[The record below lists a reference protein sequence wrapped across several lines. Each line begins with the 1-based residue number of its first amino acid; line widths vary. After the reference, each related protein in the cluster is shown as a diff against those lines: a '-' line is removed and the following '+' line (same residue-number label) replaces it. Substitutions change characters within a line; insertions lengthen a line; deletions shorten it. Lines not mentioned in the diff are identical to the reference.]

1 MDRSLPAI
9 CQRSLMRCK
18 EETPGSVPSCPEDMG
33 SKEEMMG
40 KRRPW
45 IYIAGILVLT
55 AIMMLTACRGNSGQ
69 EEPVT
74 LTVWHV
80 YGGQTDS
87 PLNDMIEEFNE
98 TVGAREGIKLQ
109 VTVVS
114 NTNNI
119 HDAVLR
125 AANNEPGTTGLPDMF
140 ISYPKTVLAMPDP
153 EILVDYRDYFSDEEL
168 SAYIPAFLEEG
179 EINGRLV
186 VFPVA
191 KSTEIMFIDK
201 TLFDRFA
208 ADTGADLEQLN
219 TWEGLFELSKEYYQ
233 WTDDKTPETAGD
245 GKAFFV
251 HDYHFNYFQVGVES
265 LGEEF
270 FQGNEISYGQAFSK
284 VWKPY
289 ADAAIRGGVWLQ
301 EGYATEPLRIGETI
315 VSVASSA
322 SVLYY
327 EDIVT
332 YSDNQS
338 EPIEVIARP
347 VPCFENGK
355 RLVMQRGAGFCT
367 VRSTP
372 KREQAAAV
380 FLKWLTEP
388 EVNVRFVTSV
398 GYMPV
403 TDAAF
408 EVLPDFIDNLENPK
422 YKSLYEAFLET
433 QASYEFYTAPQFAGY
448 LELEQSFEKNVR
460 SKLRAAYG
468 SWLDGEENVEK
479 LMTETLENVK
489 ESLPKQISE

>member
-1 MDRSLPAI
+1 MKKRKLWVYLTGVFMLSGLLLLTGCNA
-9 CQRSLMRCK
+9 K
-18 EETPGSVPSCPEDMG
+18 EQQ
-33 SKEEMMG
+33 K
-40 KRRPW
+40 
-45 IYIAGILVLT
+45 
-55 AIMMLTACRGNSGQ
+55 
-69 EEPVT
+69 EPVT

-87 PLNDMIEEFNE
+87 PLNDLIEEFNE
-98 TVGAREGIKLQ
+98 TVDAKEGIQLQ

-125 AANNEPGTTGLPDMF
+125 SANNEPGTTGLPDLF

-153 EILVDYRDYFSDEEL
+153 EILVDYRDYFTEEEL
-168 SAYIPAFLEEG
+168 SAYIPAFLQEG
-179 EINGRLV
+179 EVDGRLL

-191 KSTEIMFIDK
+191 KSTEIMFVDK

-208 ADTGADLEQLN
+208 ADTGATLEQLD
-219 TWEGLFELSKEYYQ
+219 TWEGLFALSKAYYQ
-233 WTDDKTPETAGD
+233 WTDAKTPEVSGD

-265 LGEEF
+265 LGETF
-270 FQGNEISYGQAFSK
+270 FAENQIAYTDAFCK
-284 VWKPY
+284 VWAPY
-289 ADAAIRGGVWLQ
+289 ADAAVQGGIWLQ
-301 EGYATEPLRIGETI
+301 EGYATDPLRTGETI

-332 YSDNQS
+332 YSDNRS
-338 EPIEVIARP
+338 EPIELIARP
-347 VPCFENGK
+347 VPCFEDGK

-367 VRSTP
+367 VKSTP
-372 KREQAAAV
+372 ERERAAAV

-388 EVNVRFVTSV
+388 ETNVRFVTSV

-403 TDAAF
+403 TDEAF
-408 EVLPDFIDNLENPK
+408 KVLPELIEQLEDPK
-422 YKSLYEAFLET
+422 YRSLYEAFLQT
-433 QASYEFYTAPQFAGY
+433 QASYDFYTAPQFAGY

-460 SKLRAAYG
+460 SKLRAACA
-468 SWLDGEENVEK
+468 SWQAGEKAV
-479 LMTETLENVK
+479 ETLTAEALAHVK
-489 ESLPKQISE
+489 ASLPTQRNE

>member
-1 MDRSLPAI
+1 
-9 CQRSLMRCK
+9 MR
-18 EETPGSVPSCPEDMG
+18 
-33 SKEEMMG
+33 
-40 KRRPW
+40 KRKPW
-45 IYIAGILVLT
+45 IYITVILVLGL
-55 AIMMLTACRGNSGQ
+55 MMLTACGINGGQ
-69 EEPVT
+69 KEPVT

-87 PLNDMIEEFNE
+87 PLNDLIEEFNK

-125 AANNEPGTTGLPDMF
+125 AAGDEPGTTGLPDMF
-140 ISYPKTVLAMPDP
+140 ISYPKTVLAMPDSD
-153 EILVDYRDYFSDEEL
+153 ILVDYRDYFSDEEL

-179 EINGRLV
+179 GINGRLV
-186 VFPVA
+186 AFPVA

-208 ADTGADLEQLN
+208 ADTGVTLGQLD

-233 WTDDKTPETAGD
+233 WTDAQTPDVPGD

-265 LGEEF
+265 LGEDF
-270 FQGNEISYGQAFSK
+270 FQENEIAYGKAFSK
-284 VWKPY
+284 VWETY
-289 ADAAIRGGVWLQ
+289 ADAAVQGGVWLN
-301 EGYATEPLRIGETI
+301 EGYATEPLRTGETI

-332 YSDNQS
+332 YSDNRS

-347 VPCFENGK
+347 VPCFENGQ

-367 VRSTP
+367 VKSTP
-372 KREQAAAV
+372 ERERAAAV

-388 EVNVRFVTSV
+388 EINVRFVTSV

-408 EVLPDFIDNLENPK
+408 EVLPDFIGNLEDPK
-422 YKSLYEAFLET
+422 YRSLYEAFLET
-433 QASYEFYTAPQFAGY
+433 QASYEFYTVPQIPGY

-460 SKLRAAYG
+460 SKLRAAFS
-468 SWLDGEENVEK
+468 SWQDGEANVEK
-479 LMTETLENVK
+479 LMAEALGNVK
-489 ESLPKQISE
+489 ASLPKQISE

>member
-1 MDRSLPAI
+1 
-9 CQRSLMRCK
+9 MR
-18 EETPGSVPSCPEDMG
+18 
-33 SKEEMMG
+33 
-40 KRRPW
+40 KRKPW
-45 IYIAGILVLT
+45 IYITVILVLGL
-55 AIMMLTACRGNSGQ
+55 MMLTACGINGGQ
-69 EEPVT
+69 KEPVT

-87 PLNDMIEEFNE
+87 PLNDLIEEFNK

-125 AANNEPGTTGLPDMF
+125 AAGDEPGTTGLPDMF
-140 ISYPKTVLAMPDP
+140 ISYPKTVLAMPDSD
-153 EILVDYRDYFSDEEL
+153 ILVDYRDYFSDEEL

-179 EINGRLV
+179 EIDGRLV
-186 VFPVA
+186 AFPVA

-208 ADTGADLEQLN
+208 VDTGVTLGQLD

-233 WTDDKTPETAGD
+233 WTDAQTPDVLGD

-265 LGEEF
+265 LGEDF
-270 FQGNEISYGQAFSK
+270 FQGNEIAYGKAFSK
-284 VWKPY
+284 VWETY
-289 ADAAIRGGVWLQ
+289 ADAAVQGGVWLN
-301 EGYATEPLRIGETI
+301 EGYATEPLRTGETI

-332 YSDNQS
+332 YSDNRS

-347 VPCFENGK
+347 VPCFENGQ

-367 VRSTP
+367 VKSTP
-372 KREQAAAV
+372 ERERAAAV

-388 EVNVRFVTSV
+388 EINVRFVTSV

-408 EVLPDFIDNLENPK
+408 EVLPDFIGNLEDPK
-422 YKSLYEAFLET
+422 YRSLYEAFLET
-433 QASYEFYTAPQFAGY
+433 QASYEFYTVPQIPGY

-460 SKLRAAYG
+460 SKLRAAFS
-468 SWLDGEENVEK
+468 SWQDGETNVEK
-479 LMTETLENVK
+479 LMAEALGNVK
-489 ESLPKQISE
+489 ASLPK

>member
-1 MDRSLPAI
+1 
-9 CQRSLMRCK
+9 MR
-18 EETPGSVPSCPEDMG
+18 
-33 SKEEMMG
+33 
-40 KRRPW
+40 KRKPW
-45 IYIAGILVLT
+45 IYITVILVLGH
-55 AIMMLTACRGNSGQ
+55 MMLTACGINGGQ
-69 EEPVT
+69 KEPVT

-87 PLNDMIEEFNE
+87 PLNDLIEEFNK

-125 AANNEPGTTGLPDMF
+125 AAGDEPGTTGLPGMF
-140 ISYPKTVLAMPDP
+140 ISYPKTVLAMPDSD
-153 EILVDYRDYFSDEEL
+153 ILVDYRDYFSDEEL

-179 EINGRLV
+179 EIDGRLV
-186 VFPVA
+186 AFPVA

-208 ADTGADLEQLN
+208 ADTGVTLGQLD

-233 WTDDKTPETAGD
+233 WTDAQTPDVPGD

-265 LGEEF
+265 LGEDF
-270 FQGNEISYGQAFSK
+270 FQGNEIAYGKAFSK
-284 VWKPY
+284 VWETY
-289 ADAAIRGGVWLQ
+289 ADAAVQGGVWLN
-301 EGYATEPLRIGETI
+301 EGYATEPLRTGETI

-332 YSDNQS
+332 YSDNRS

-347 VPCFENGK
+347 VPCFENGQ

-367 VRSTP
+367 VKSTP
-372 KREQAAAV
+372 ERERAAAV

-388 EVNVRFVTSV
+388 EINVRFVTSV

-408 EVLPDFIDNLENPK
+408 EVLPDFIGNLEDQK
-422 YKSLYEAFLET
+422 YRSLYEAFLET
-433 QASYEFYTAPQFAGY
+433 QASYEFYTVPQIPGY

-460 SKLRAAYG
+460 SKLRAAFS
-468 SWLDGEENVEK
+468 SWQDGETNVEK
-479 LMTETLENVK
+479 LMAEALGNVK
-489 ESLPKQISE
+489 ASLPK

>member
-1 MDRSLPAI
+1 
-9 CQRSLMRCK
+9 MR
-18 EETPGSVPSCPEDMG
+18 
-33 SKEEMMG
+33 
-40 KRRPW
+40 KRKPW
-45 IYIAGILVLT
+45 IYITVILVLGL
-55 AIMMLTACRGNSGQ
+55 MMLTACGINGGQ
-69 EEPVT
+69 KEPVT

-87 PLNDMIEEFNE
+87 PLNDLIEEFNK

-125 AANNEPGTTGLPDMF
+125 AAGDEPGTTGLPDMF
-140 ISYPKTVLAMPDP
+140 ISYPKTVLAMPDSD
-153 EILVDYRDYFSDEEL
+153 ILVDYRDYFSDEEL

-179 EINGRLV
+179 GINGRLV
-186 VFPVA
+186 AFPVA

-208 ADTGADLEQLN
+208 ADTGVTLGQLD

-233 WTDDKTPETAGD
+233 WTDAQTPDVPGD

-265 LGEEF
+265 LGEDF
-270 FQGNEISYGQAFSK
+270 FQENEIAYGKAFSK
-284 VWKPY
+284 VWETY
-289 ADAAIRGGVWLQ
+289 ADAAVQGGVWLN
-301 EGYATEPLRIGETI
+301 EGYATEPLRTGETI

-332 YSDNQS
+332 YSDNRS

-347 VPCFENGK
+347 VPCFENGQQ
-355 RLVMQRGAGFCT
+355 LVMQRGAGFCT
-367 VRSTP
+367 VKSTP
-372 KREQAAAV
+372 ERERAAAV

-388 EVNVRFVTSV
+388 EINVRFVTSV

-408 EVLPDFIDNLENPK
+408 EVLPDFIGNLEDPK
-422 YKSLYEAFLET
+422 YRSLYEAFLET
-433 QASYEFYTAPQFAGY
+433 QASYEFYTVPQIPGY

-460 SKLRAAYG
+460 SKLRAAFS
-468 SWLDGEENVEK
+468 SWQDGEANVEK
-479 LMTETLENVK
+479 LMAEALGNVK
-489 ESLPKQISE
+489 ASLPKQISE

>member
-1 MDRSLPAI
+1 
-9 CQRSLMRCK
+9 MR
-18 EETPGSVPSCPEDMG
+18 
-33 SKEEMMG
+33 
-40 KRRPW
+40 KRKPW
-45 IYIAGILVLT
+45 IYITVILVLGL
-55 AIMMLTACRGNSGQ
+55 MMLTACGINGGQ
-69 EEPVT
+69 KEPVT

-87 PLNDMIEEFNE
+87 PLNDLIEEFNK

-125 AANNEPGTTGLPDMF
+125 AAGDEPGTTGLPGMF
-140 ISYPKTVLAMPDP
+140 ISYPKTVLAMPDSD
-153 EILVDYRDYFSDEEL
+153 ILVDYRDYFSDEEL

-179 EINGRLV
+179 EIDGRLV
-186 VFPVA
+186 AFPVA

-208 ADTGADLEQLN
+208 VDTGVTLGQLD

-233 WTDDKTPETAGD
+233 WTDAQTPDVPGD

-265 LGEEF
+265 LGEDF
-270 FQGNEISYGQAFSK
+270 FQGNEIAYGKAFSK
-284 VWKPY
+284 VWETY
-289 ADAAIRGGVWLQ
+289 ADAAVQGGVWLN
-301 EGYATEPLRIGETI
+301 EGYATEPLRTGETI

-332 YSDNQS
+332 YSDNRS

-347 VPCFENGK
+347 VPCFENGQ

-367 VRSTP
+367 VKSTP
-372 KREQAAAV
+372 ERERAAAV

-388 EVNVRFVTSV
+388 EINVRFVTSV

-408 EVLPDFIDNLENPK
+408 EVLPDFIGNLEDQK
-422 YKSLYEAFLET
+422 YRSLYEAFLET
-433 QASYEFYTAPQFAGY
+433 QASYEFYTVPQIPGY

-460 SKLRAAYG
+460 SKLRAAFS
-468 SWLDGEENVEK
+468 SWQDGETNVEK
-479 LMTETLENVK
+479 LMAEALGNVK
-489 ESLPKQISE
+489 ASLPK

>member
-1 MDRSLPAI
+1 
-9 CQRSLMRCK
+9 MR
-18 EETPGSVPSCPEDMG
+18 
-33 SKEEMMG
+33 
-40 KRRPW
+40 KRKPW
-45 IYIAGILVLT
+45 IYITVILVLGL
-55 AIMMLTACRGNSGQ
+55 IMLTACGINGGQ
-69 EEPVT
+69 KEPVT

-87 PLNDMIEEFNE
+87 PLNDLIEEFNK

-125 AANNEPGTTGLPDMF
+125 AAGDEPGTTGLPDMF
-140 ISYPKTVLAMPDP
+140 ISYPKTVLAMPDSD
-153 EILVDYRDYFSDEEL
+153 ILVDYRDYFSDEEL

-179 EINGRLV
+179 EIDGRLV
-186 VFPVA
+186 TFPVA

-208 ADTGADLEQLN
+208 ADTGVTLGQLD

-233 WTDDKTPETAGD
+233 WTDAQTPDVPGD

-265 LGEEF
+265 LGEDF
-270 FQGNEISYGQAFSK
+270 FQENEIAYGKAFSK
-284 VWKPY
+284 VWETY
-289 ADAAIRGGVWLQ
+289 ADAAVQGGVWLN
-301 EGYATEPLRIGETI
+301 EGYATEPLRTGETI

-332 YSDNQS
+332 YSDNRS

-347 VPCFENGK
+347 VPCFENGQ

-367 VRSTP
+367 VKSTP
-372 KREQAAAV
+372 ERERAAAV

-388 EVNVRFVTSV
+388 EINVRFVTSV

-408 EVLPDFIDNLENPK
+408 EVLPDFIGNLEDPK
-422 YKSLYEAFLET
+422 YRSLYEAFLET
-433 QASYEFYTAPQFAGY
+433 QASYEFYTVPQIPGY

-460 SKLRAAYG
+460 SKLRAAFS
-468 SWLDGEENVEK
+468 SWQDGEANAEK
-479 LMTETLENVK
+479 LMAEALGNVK
-489 ESLPKQISE
+489 ASLPKQISE

>member
-1 MDRSLPAI
+1 
-9 CQRSLMRCK
+9 MR
-18 EETPGSVPSCPEDMG
+18 
-33 SKEEMMG
+33 
-40 KRRPW
+40 KRKPW
-45 IYIAGILVLT
+45 IYITVILVLGL
-55 AIMMLTACRGNSGQ
+55 IMLTACGINGGQ
-69 EEPVT
+69 KEPVT

-87 PLNDMIEEFNE
+87 PLNDLIEEFNK

-125 AANNEPGTTGLPDMF
+125 AAGDEPGTTGLPDMF
-140 ISYPKTVLAMPDP
+140 ISYPKTVLAMPDSD
-153 EILVDYRDYFSDEEL
+153 ILVDYRDYFSDEEL

-179 EINGRLV
+179 EIDGRLV
-186 VFPVA
+186 TFPVA

-208 ADTGADLEQLN
+208 ADTGVTLGQLD

-233 WTDDKTPETAGD
+233 WTDAQTPDVPGD

-265 LGEEF
+265 LGEDF
-270 FQGNEISYGQAFSK
+270 FQGNEIAYGKAFSK
-284 VWKPY
+284 VWETY
-289 ADAAIRGGVWLQ
+289 ADAAVQGGVWLN
-301 EGYATEPLRIGETI
+301 EGYATEPLRTGETI

-332 YSDNQS
+332 YSDNRS

-347 VPCFENGK
+347 VPCFENGQ

-367 VRSTP
+367 VKSTP
-372 KREQAAAV
+372 ERERAATV

-388 EVNVRFVTSV
+388 EINVRFVTSV

-408 EVLPDFIDNLENPK
+408 EVLPDFIGNLEDPK
-422 YKSLYEAFLET
+422 YRSLYEAFLET
-433 QASYEFYTAPQFAGY
+433 QASYEFYTVPQIPGY

-460 SKLRAAYG
+460 SKLRAAFS
-468 SWLDGEENVEK
+468 SWQDGEANAEK
-479 LMTETLENVK
+479 LMAEALGNVK
-489 ESLPKQISE
+489 ASLPKQVSE

>member
-1 MDRSLPAI
+1 
-9 CQRSLMRCK
+9 MR
-18 EETPGSVPSCPEDMG
+18 
-33 SKEEMMG
+33 
-40 KRRPW
+40 KRKPW
-45 IYIAGILVLT
+45 IYITVILVLGL
-55 AIMMLTACRGNSGQ
+55 MMLTACGINGGQ
-69 EEPVT
+69 KEPVT

-87 PLNDMIEEFNE
+87 PLNDLIEEFNK

-125 AANNEPGTTGLPDMF
+125 AAGDEPGTTGLPDMF
-140 ISYPKTVLAMPDP
+140 ISYPKTVLAMPDTD
-153 EILVDYRDYFSDEEL
+153 ILVDYRDYFSDEEL

-179 EINGRLV
+179 ETRGRLV
-186 VFPVA
+186 AFPVA

-208 ADTGADLEQLN
+208 ADTGVTLGQLD

-233 WTDDKTPETAGD
+233 WTDAQTPDVPGD

-265 LGEEF
+265 LGEDF
-270 FQGNEISYGQAFSK
+270 FQGNEIAYGKAFSK
-284 VWKPY
+284 VWETY
-289 ADAAIRGGVWLQ
+289 ADAAVQGGVWLN
-301 EGYATEPLRIGETI
+301 EGYATEPLRTGETI

-332 YSDNQS
+332 YSDNRS

-347 VPCFENGK
+347 VPCFENGQ

-367 VRSTP
+367 VKSTP
-372 KREQAAAV
+372 ERERAAAV

-388 EVNVRFVTSV
+388 EINVRFVTSV

-408 EVLPDFIDNLENPK
+408 EVLPDFIGNLEDPK
-422 YKSLYEAFLET
+422 YRSLYEAFLET
-433 QASYEFYTAPQFAGY
+433 QASYEFYTVPQIPGY

-460 SKLRAAYG
+460 SKLRAAFS
-468 SWLDGEENVEK
+468 SWQDGEANVEK
-479 LMTETLENVK
+479 LMAEALGNVK
-489 ESLPKQISE
+489 ASLPK

>member
-1 MDRSLPAI
+1 
-9 CQRSLMRCK
+9 MR
-18 EETPGSVPSCPEDMG
+18 
-33 SKEEMMG
+33 
-40 KRRPW
+40 KRKPW
-45 IYIAGILVLT
+45 IYITVILVLGL
-55 AIMMLTACRGNSGQ
+55 MMLTACGINGGQ
-69 EEPVT
+69 KEPVT

-87 PLNDMIEEFNE
+87 PLNDLIEEFNK

-125 AANNEPGTTGLPDMF
+125 AAGDEPGTTGLPDMF
-140 ISYPKTVLAMPDP
+140 ISYPKTVLAMPDSD
-153 EILVDYRDYFSDEEL
+153 ILVDYRDYFSDEEL

-186 VFPVA
+186 AFPVA

-208 ADTGADLEQLN
+208 ADTGVTLGQLD

-233 WTDDKTPETAGD
+233 WTDAQTPDVPGD

-265 LGEEF
+265 LGEDF
-270 FQGNEISYGQAFSK
+270 FQENEIAYGKAFSK
-284 VWKPY
+284 VWETY
-289 ADAAIRGGVWLQ
+289 ADAAVQGGVWLN
-301 EGYATEPLRIGETI
+301 EGYATEPLRTGETI

-332 YSDNQS
+332 YSDNRS

-347 VPCFENGK
+347 VPCFENGQ

-367 VRSTP
+367 VKSTP
-372 KREQAAAV
+372 ERERAAAV

-388 EVNVRFVTSV
+388 EINVRFVTSV

-408 EVLPDFIDNLENPK
+408 EVLPDFIGNLEDPK
-422 YKSLYEAFLET
+422 YRSLYKAFLET
-433 QASYEFYTAPQFAGY
+433 QASYEFYTVPQIPGY

-460 SKLRAAYG
+460 SKLRAAFS
-468 SWLDGEENVEK
+468 SWQDGEANVEK
-479 LMTETLENVK
+479 LMAEALGNVK
-489 ESLPKQISE
+489 ASLPKQVSE

>member
-1 MDRSLPAI
+1 
-9 CQRSLMRCK
+9 MR
-18 EETPGSVPSCPEDMG
+18 
-33 SKEEMMG
+33 
-40 KRRPW
+40 KRKPW
-45 IYIAGILVLT
+45 IYITVILVLGL
-55 AIMMLTACRGNSGQ
+55 MMLTACGINGGQ
-69 EEPVT
+69 KEPVT

-87 PLNDMIEEFNE
+87 PLNDLIEEFNK

-125 AANNEPGTTGLPDMF
+125 AAGDEPGTTGLPDMF
-140 ISYPKTVLAMPDP
+140 ISYPKTVLAMPDSD
-153 EILVDYRDYFSDEEL
+153 ILVDYRDYFSDEEL

-179 EINGRLV
+179 EIDGRLV
-186 VFPVA
+186 AFPVA

-208 ADTGADLEQLN
+208 VDTGVTLGQLD

-233 WTDDKTPETAGD
+233 WTDAQTPDVPGD

-265 LGEEF
+265 LGEDF
-270 FQGNEISYGQAFSK
+270 FQGNEIAYGKAFSK
-284 VWKPY
+284 VWETY
-289 ADAAIRGGVWLQ
+289 ADAAVQGGVWLN
-301 EGYATEPLRIGETI
+301 EGYATEPLRTGETI

-332 YSDNQS
+332 YSDNRS

-347 VPCFENGK
+347 VPCFENGQ

-367 VRSTP
+367 VKSTP
-372 KREQAAAV
+372 ERERAAAV

-388 EVNVRFVTSV
+388 EINVRFVTSV

-408 EVLPDFIDNLENPK
+408 EVLPDFIGNLEDQK
-422 YKSLYEAFLET
+422 YRSLYEAFLET
-433 QASYEFYTAPQFAGY
+433 QASYEFYTVPQIPGY

-460 SKLRAAYG
+460 SKLRAAFS
-468 SWLDGEENVEK
+468 SWQDGETNVEK
-479 LMTETLENVK
+479 LMAEALGNVK
-489 ESLPKQISE
+489 ASLPK

>member
-1 MDRSLPAI
+1 
-9 CQRSLMRCK
+9 MR
-18 EETPGSVPSCPEDMG
+18 
-33 SKEEMMG
+33 
-40 KRRPW
+40 KRRSW
-45 IYIAGILVLT
+45 IYIAGVLML
-55 AIMMLTACRGNSGQ
+55 AGLMMLTACKGNGGQ

-74 LTVWHV
+74 LNIWHV

-87 PLNDMIEEFNE
+87 PLNDLIEEFNE

-125 AANNEPGTTGLPDMF
+125 AANDEPGTTGLPDMF

-168 SAYIPAFLEEG
+168 SAYIPEFMEEG
-179 EINGRLV
+179 EVNGRLV

-208 ADTGADLEQLN
+208 AETGAALEQLN

-233 WTDDKTPETAGD
+233 WTDDNTPDVAGD

-265 LGEEF
+265 LGEDF
-270 FQGNEISYGQAFSK
+270 FQGNEIIFGNAFSK
-284 VWKPY
+284 AWKPY
-289 ADAAIRGGVWLQ
+289 ADAAIEGGVWLQ
-301 EGYATEPLRIGETI
+301 DGYATEPLRTGETI

-332 YSDNQS
+332 YSDNRS

-347 VPCFENGK
+347 VPCFENGE

-367 VRSTP
+367 VKSTP
-372 KREQAAAV
+372 RRERAAAV

-388 EVNVRFVTSV
+388 EINVRFVTSV

-408 EVLPDFIDNLENPK
+408 EILPDYINDLEDPK
-422 YKSLYEAFLET
+422 YRSLYEAFLET
-433 QASYEFYTAPQFAGY
+433 QASYEFYTAPQIEGD

-460 SKLRAAYG
+460 SKLRASYI
-468 SWLDGEENVEK
+468 SWQEGEADVDELAE
-479 LMTETLENVK
+479 ETLKNVK
-489 ESLPKQISE
+489 ASLPKQISE

>member
-1 MDRSLPAI
+1 
-9 CQRSLMRCK
+9 
-18 EETPGSVPSCPEDMG
+18 
-33 SKEEMMG
+33 MG
-40 KRRPW
+40 KRKPW
-45 IYIAGILVLT
+45 IYIAVILVLGLMVF
-55 AIMMLTACRGNSGQ
+55 AACGANGGQ
-69 EEPVT
+69 KEPVT

-87 PLNDMIEEFNE
+87 PLNDLIEEFNK

-125 AANNEPGTTGLPDMF
+125 AAGDEPGTTGLPDMF
-140 ISYPKTVLAMPDP
+140 ISYPKTVLAMPDFD
-153 EILVDYRDYFSDEEL
+153 ILVDYRDYFSDEEL

-179 EINGRLV
+179 EINGRLIA
-186 VFPVA
+186 FPVA

-208 ADTGADLEQLN
+208 ADTGVTLGQLD

-233 WTDDKTPETAGD
+233 WTDAQTPDVPGD
-245 GKAFFV
+245 GKEFFV

-265 LGEEF
+265 LGEDF
-270 FQGNEISYGQAFSK
+270 FQGNEIAYGKAFSK
-284 VWKPY
+284 VWETY
-289 ADAAIRGGVWLQ
+289 ADAAVQGGVWLK
-301 EGYATEPLRIGETI
+301 EGYATEPLRTGETI

-332 YSDNQS
+332 YSDNRS

-347 VPCFENGK
+347 VPCFENGQ

-367 VRSTP
+367 VKSTP
-372 KREQAAAV
+372 EREQAAAV

-388 EVNVRFVTSV
+388 EINVRFVTSV

-408 EVLPDFIDNLENPK
+408 EVLPDFIGNLEDPK
-422 YKSLYEAFLET
+422 YRSLYEAFLET
-433 QASYEFYTAPQFAGY
+433 QASYEFYTVPQIPGY

-460 SKLRAAYG
+460 SKLRAAFS
-468 SWLDGEENVEK
+468 SWQDGETNVEK
-479 LMTETLENVK
+479 LMAEALGNVK
-489 ESLPKQISE
+489 ASLPK

>member
-1 MDRSLPAI
+1 
-9 CQRSLMRCK
+9 MR
-18 EETPGSVPSCPEDMG
+18 
-33 SKEEMMG
+33 
-40 KRRPW
+40 KRKPW
-45 IYIAGILVLT
+45 IYITVILVLGL
-55 AIMMLTACRGNSGQ
+55 MMLTACGINGGQ
-69 EEPVT
+69 KEPVT

-87 PLNDMIEEFNE
+87 PLNDLIEEFNK

-125 AANNEPGTTGLPDMF
+125 AAGDEPGTTGLPGMF
-140 ISYPKTVLAMPDP
+140 ISYPKTVLAMPDSD
-153 EILVDYRDYFSDEEL
+153 ILVDYRDYFSDEEL

-179 EINGRLV
+179 EIDGRLV
-186 VFPVA
+186 AFPVA

-208 ADTGADLEQLN
+208 ADTGVTLGQLD

-233 WTDDKTPETAGD
+233 WTDAQTPDVPGD

-265 LGEEF
+265 LGEDF
-270 FQGNEISYGQAFSK
+270 FQGNEIAYGKAFSK
-284 VWKPY
+284 VWETY
-289 ADAAIRGGVWLQ
+289 ADAAVQGGVWLN
-301 EGYATEPLRIGETI
+301 EGYATEPLRTGETI

-332 YSDNQS
+332 YSDNRS

-347 VPCFENGK
+347 VPCFENGQ

-367 VRSTP
+367 VKSTP
-372 KREQAAAV
+372 ERERAAAV

-388 EVNVRFVTSV
+388 EINVRFVTSV

-408 EVLPDFIDNLENPK
+408 EVLPDFIGNLEDQK
-422 YKSLYEAFLET
+422 YRSLYEAFLET
-433 QASYEFYTAPQFAGY
+433 QASYEFYTVPQIPGY

-460 SKLRAAYG
+460 SKLRAAFS
-468 SWLDGEENVEK
+468 SWQDGETNVEK
-479 LMTETLENVK
+479 LMAEALGNVK
-489 ESLPKQISE
+489 ASLPK

>member
-1 MDRSLPAI
+1 
-9 CQRSLMRCK
+9 
-18 EETPGSVPSCPEDMG
+18 
-33 SKEEMMG
+33 MG
-40 KRRPW
+40 KRKPW
-45 IYIAGILVLT
+45 IYIAVILVLGLMVF
-55 AIMMLTACRGNSGQ
+55 AACGANGGQ
-69 EEPVT
+69 KEPVT

-87 PLNDMIEEFNE
+87 PLNDLIEEFNK

-125 AANNEPGTTGLPDMF
+125 AAGDEPGTTGLPDMF
-140 ISYPKTVLAMPDP
+140 ISYPKTVLAMPDSD
-153 EILVDYRDYFSDEEL
+153 ILVDYRDYFSDEEL

-179 EINGRLV
+179 EIDGRLV
-186 VFPVA
+186 AFPVA

-208 ADTGADLEQLN
+208 ADTGVTLGQLD

-233 WTDDKTPETAGD
+233 WTDAQTPDVPGD

-265 LGEEF
+265 LGEDF
-270 FQGNEISYGQAFSK
+270 FQGNEIAYGKAFSK
-284 VWKPY
+284 VWETY
-289 ADAAIRGGVWLQ
+289 ADAAVQGGVWLK
-301 EGYATEPLRIGETI
+301 EGYATEPLRTGETI

-332 YSDNQS
+332 YSDNRS

-347 VPCFENGK
+347 VPCFENGQ

-367 VRSTP
+367 VKSTP
-372 KREQAAAV
+372 ERERAAAV

-388 EVNVRFVTSV
+388 EINVRFVTSV

-408 EVLPDFIDNLENPK
+408 EVLPDFIGNLEDPK
-422 YKSLYEAFLET
+422 YRSLYEAFLET
-433 QASYEFYTAPQFAGY
+433 QASYEFYTVPQIPGY

-460 SKLRAAYG
+460 SKLRAAFS
-468 SWLDGEENVEK
+468 SWQDGETNVEK
-479 LMTETLENVK
+479 LMAEALGNVK
-489 ESLPKQISE
+489 ASLPK

>member
-1 MDRSLPAI
+1 
-9 CQRSLMRCK
+9 
-18 EETPGSVPSCPEDMG
+18 
-33 SKEEMMG
+33 MG
-40 KRRPW
+40 KRKPW
-45 IYIAGILVLT
+45 IYIAVILVLGLMVF
-55 AIMMLTACRGNSGQ
+55 AACGANGGQ
-69 EEPVT
+69 KEPVT

-87 PLNDMIEEFNE
+87 PLNDLIEEFNK

-125 AANNEPGTTGLPDMF
+125 AAGDEPGTTGLPDMF
-140 ISYPKTVLAMPDP
+140 ISYPKTVLAMPDSD
-153 EILVDYRDYFSDEEL
+153 ILVDYRDYFSDEEL

-179 EINGRLV
+179 EINGRLIA
-186 VFPVA
+186 FPVA

-208 ADTGADLEQLN
+208 VDTGVTLGQLD

-233 WTDDKTPETAGD
+233 WTDAQTPDVPGD

-265 LGEEF
+265 LGEDF
-270 FQGNEISYGQAFSK
+270 FQGNEIAYGKAFSK
-284 VWKPY
+284 VWETY
-289 ADAAIRGGVWLQ
+289 ADAAVQGGVWLN
-301 EGYATEPLRIGETI
+301 EGYATEPLRTGETI

-332 YSDNQS
+332 YSDNRS

-347 VPCFENGK
+347 VPCFENGQ

-367 VRSTP
+367 VKSTP
-372 KREQAAAV
+372 ERERAAAV

-388 EVNVRFVTSV
+388 EINVRFVTSV

-408 EVLPDFIDNLENPK
+408 EVLPDFIGNLEDPK
-422 YKSLYEAFLET
+422 YRSLYEAFLET
-433 QASYEFYTAPQFAGY
+433 QASYEFYTVPQIPGY

-460 SKLRAAYG
+460 SKLRAAFS
-468 SWLDGEENVEK
+468 SWQDGEANVEK
-479 LMTETLENVK
+479 LMAEALGNVK
-489 ESLPKQISE
+489 ASLPK